1 MDEYVEKQAVI
12 DEIYKHADD
21 VMSTS
26 GYDTTIERVY
36 RMAHRHIAEV
46 VERLQAAEVAPVRRG
61 RWDRASY
68 DEAICSE
75 CGFDGW
81 TGFLSS
87 QEADEKW
94 RYLPPYCERC
104 GARMGGEQ
112 DE

>member
-1 MDEYVEKQAVI
+1 MGDYI
-12 DEIYKHADD
+12 D
-21 VMSTS
+21 
-26 GYDTTIERVY
+26 R
-36 RMAHRHIAEV
+36 
-46 VERLQAAEVAPVRRG
+46 QAALDALGEKPFASVPWGDEHELGMYRQYEKDKALIEAVPPADVEPVRHG
-61 RWDRASY
+61 RWERASY

-104 GARMGGEQ
+104 GAKMDGEQ
-112 DE
+112 DG